1 MPSENEE
8 DDEEFQIFSKAKHL
22 YKMLL
27 TKGGTQ
33 MSLVAFSKIAKI
45 KAL

>member
-8 DDEEFQIFSKAKHL
+8 DDEEFEIFSKAKYL
-22 YKMLL
+22 YEMLL
-27 TKGGTQ
+27 TKKGSQ